1 MKRDKK
7 MMKKNI
13 VNKMIAGSM
22 IAILSVGMMTG
33 CGDSRTVT
41 EQVNELLSE
50 QMNSQSPSWEQ
61 VEDDLEENVKDV
73 ASEEAALSE
82 QDNLSENVSDMTR
95 SETRVAQSGEEQ
107 VAEIELDWGDV
118 EVDDTIRASGAS
130 LETPIEDGME
140 DADREEDKL
149 QLVFLGDS
157 IFDMARDGT
166 GIPYLTSKAL
176 NARCYN
182 LAIGGTCAALHK
194 DDVTSYDDWDSS
206 SVLGVAKAIAGD
218 VSPDCIN
225 GYHAREVFDRCDFS
239 KTDYFIIECGTND
252 FLSQYPIS
260 RDQGGTYDWYTYYGA
275 VESMINDLQG
285 AYPGA
290 EIIFCTP
297 HYEQI
302 HFKEKGVAGDV
313 NTLDLGKG
321 PLIDYIAAGHNAASV
336 AGAHAINCYNEL
348 NINGYTADDYLL
360 DGIHLNEA
368 GRQLYADML
377 VEHITRYEM
386 EKGN

>member
-1 MKRDKK
+1 MKRYRNYRNKK
-7 MMKKNI
+7 I
-13 VNKMIAGSM
+13 VNKVIAGCMIA
-22 IAILSVGMMTG
+22 ALSVGMMTG

-61 VEDDLEENVKDV
+61 VEDTLQEDEKPETQPEEMV
-73 ASEEAALSE
+73 SEEE
-82 QDNLSENVSDMTR
+82 DNLSTTEDLK
-95 SETRVAQSGEEQ
+95 EEEP
-107 VAEIELDWGDV
+107 VEEIELDWGEV
-118 EVDDTIRASGAS
+118 EVD
-130 LETPIEDGME
+130 ETVLTTDGHKEVKEDEKMM
-140 DADREEDKL
+140 DEEDHL

-166 GIPYLTSKAL
+166 GVPYLTAEAL
-176 NARCYN
+176 DASCYN

-194 DDVTSYDDWDSS
+194 HNTTSYDSWDSS
-206 SVLGVAKAIAGD
+206 SVLGVAKAVAGL
-218 VSPDCIN
+218 VSPDCMN

-377 VEHITRYEM
+377 VERITRYEM

>member
-1 MKRDKK
+1 MKRYGIYKK
-7 MMKKNI
+7 HLAKRLLADG
-13 VNKMIAGSM
+13 MIL
-22 IAILSVGMMTG
+22 ILSLGLLTG
-33 CGDSRTVT
+33 CGDTRTVT
-41 EQVNELLSE
+41 EQVNELLNE

-61 VEDDLEENVKDV
+61 VADDLEENAEDAV
-73 ASEEAALSE
+73 SEDAALSK
-82 QDNLSENVSDMTR
+82 NVSENTSNSANSKTVSN
-95 SETRVAQSGEEQ
+95 QSGEEQ
-107 VAEIELDWGDV
+107 ATEIELDWGDV
-118 EVDDTIRASGAS
+118 EVDETIRASGS
-130 LETPIEDGME
+130 NLDTPEE
-140 DADREEDKL
+140 DALEDEKREEDKL

-166 GIPYLTSKAL
+166 GVPYLTSKAL
-176 NARCYN
+176 NARCFN

-194 DDVTSYDDWDSS
+194 DDTTSYENWDSS
-206 SVLGVAKAIAGD
+206 SVLGVAKAIAGK

-285 AYPGA
+285 AYPDA

-313 NTLDLGKG
+313 NALDLGRG